1 MYSSNAPDELTR
13 WDVIPTLLVSWW
25 CTGFS
30 LAIIFVRIL
39 GRYIR
44 TQVLFP
50 EDWVMLISVIPLLIR
65 MGLVHLV
72 LLYGTNNMIAA
83 NISDIQLRRRE
94 IGSGLVLGARIFY
107 ALFIW
112 TAKYTIAEFLTRL
125 TAQTWR
131 RSFQLMLNFIRFF
144 LVVTFAAVVIST
156 LAECQPFQDYWQVS
170 PMPAPECRQGYAHL
184 VAMGACDAATDILLV
199 AFPIPIIFAS
209 TMPTRRKLSLTIL
222 FSLSLILVVMT
233 CYRVPAVIER
243 HGNQQYRS
251 LFASLEVLVAT
262 AISNAIVIGSFM
274 RDRGVKKQKYQI
286 GSVSEASDQKFSRS
300 ATITTHQWGSDADLA
315 TDVGIRLDTE
325 AEMPTYQEIRP
336 APLAHANNGYP
347 EKNSLSGSRVA
358 PCHRLERDE
367 DVITDRDSQKPFP
380 FDQPGSVPNTPEAT
394 ASDTIST
401 VTPEPPPK
409 DCLYGMGGWEGFLQ
423 ACKRHQLQ
431 LLLVQQMPL
440 PLSHLPNQD
449 SRDHNL
455 VVEAA
460 NSLTQSLIYYHYP
473 QIILDL
479 PPDLPLDPPLAQ
491 ASMTSIENPDLL
503 GHHVK
508 MKTVS
513 ILAPWG
519 RGDSN
524 LTTRLG
530 KLAKSGKRIRKYKI

>member
-13 WDVIPTLLVSWW
+13 WDVMPTLL
-25 CTGFS
+25 
-30 LAIIFVRIL
+30 I
-39 GRYIR
+39 
-44 TQVLFP
+44 LFP
-50 EDWVMLISVIPLLIR
+50 EDWVILISVIPLLIR

-72 LLYGTNNMIAA
+72 LLYGTNNMITTD
-83 NISDIQLRRRE
+83 ISDIQLRRRE

-170 PMPAPECRQGYAHL
+170 PMPTPKCRQGYAHL

-199 AFPIPIIFAS
+199 AFPIPIIFSSS
-209 TMPTRRKLSLTIL
+209 TTSTRRKASLTLL
-222 FSLSLILVVMT
+222 FSLSIILVAMT

-274 RDRGVKKQKYQI
+274 RDRGVKKQKYRI
-286 GSVSEASDQKFSRS
+286 GSVSEASDQKFSRR

-315 TDVGIRLDTE
+315 TDVGIRLDPE
-325 AEMPTYQEIRP
+325 AEMPIFQEIRA
-336 APLAHANNGYP
+336 APLAHANNGHP
-347 EKNSLSGSRVA
+347 EKNSLSESKVA

-367 DVITDRDSQKPFP
+367 DIQPYRRSQKPFP
-380 FDQPGSVPNTPEAT
+380 FGRGAVPNTPECT

-401 VTPEPPPK
+401 ITPKPSPN
-409 DCLYGMGGWEGFLQ
+409 DCLYDVGGLFAGMQVAPATASPCAANGPTFIPPPEPRLKRLQFCRRSCQFLDAVTNSVAPSPRNSGSTTGSATGSAPGPGLQDQPRESRPPRLAREGEE
-423 ACKRHQLQ
+423 CVDTCSIGPRRLQ
-431 LLLVQQMPL
+431 LNDLGNLL
-440 PLSHLPNQD
+440 NQE
-449 SRDHNL
+449 S
-455 VVEAA
+455 
-460 NSLTQSLIYYHYP
+460 
-473 QIILDL
+473 
-479 PPDLPLDPPLAQ
+479 
-491 ASMTSIENPDLL
+491 
-503 GHHVK
+503 
-508 MKTVS
+508 
-513 ILAPWG
+513 
-519 RGDSN
+519 
-524 LTTRLG
+524 
-530 KLAKSGKRIRKYKI
+530 KYKTPK

>member
-72 LLYGTNNMIAA
+72 LLYGTNNMTAT

-156 LAECQPFQDYWQVS
+156 LAECQPFHDYWQVS
-170 PMPAPECRQGYAHL
+170 PMPAPKCRQGYAHL

-209 TMPTRRKLSLTIL
+209 TMPTTRKLSLTLL

-251 LFASLEVLVAT
+251 LFASLEILVAT
-262 AISNAIVIGSFM
+262 AVSNAIVIGSFM

-286 GSVSEASDQKFSRS
+286 GSVSEASDQKFSRR

-315 TDVGIRLDTE
+315 TDVGIRLDPE
-325 AEMPTYQEIRP
+325 AEMPSYQEIRP
-336 APLAHANNGYP
+336 APLAHANNGHP
-347 EKNSLSGSRVA
+347 EKNSLAEPKLA
-358 PCHRLERDE
+358 PCHQLERDE
-367 DVITDRDSQKPFP
+367 DTITDRDSQKPFP
-380 FDQPGSVPNTPEAT
+380 FDQRGSVPNTPECT

-401 VTPEPPPK
+401 VTPKPSPKGCLYDAGGLFAGMQAAPATAPPCAANDPTFTPPPEPRLK
-409 DCLYGMGGWEGFLQ
+409 RPHSCRRSRYLLDAVTNLLSPSPRNSGSTTGSATDPGLQ
-423 ACKRHQLQ
+423 DQPRESRPTRPPREDEERVDTGSVGPRRLQ
-431 LLLVQQMPL
+431 LNDLGNLL
-440 PLSHLPNQD
+440 NQE
-449 SRDHNL
+449 S
-455 VVEAA
+455 
-460 NSLTQSLIYYHYP
+460 
-473 QIILDL
+473 
-479 PPDLPLDPPLAQ
+479 
-491 ASMTSIENPDLL
+491 
-503 GHHVK
+503 
-508 MKTVS
+508 
-513 ILAPWG
+513 
-519 RGDSN
+519 
-524 LTTRLG
+524 
-530 KLAKSGKRIRKYKI
+530 KYKNPE